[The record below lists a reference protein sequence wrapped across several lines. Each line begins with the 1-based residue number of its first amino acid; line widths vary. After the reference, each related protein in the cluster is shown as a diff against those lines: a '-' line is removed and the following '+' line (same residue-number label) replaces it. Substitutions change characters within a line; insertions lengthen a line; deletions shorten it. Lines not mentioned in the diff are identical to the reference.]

1 MLLYTYFVKMKK
13 ILIISLVTICMTFS
27 ASAYANDPTNVKDC
41 SEGFN
46 RASFKFN
53 QGLDKA
59 ILRPIAIGYRKLP
72 NGIRAVTSNFL
83 NNLSNLVTIP
93 NNALQGDMG
102 KAATNLARLG
112 INSTVGILGMF
123 DVAKGMG
130 FEKYE
135 KEDFGQTLGV
145 MGSGPGCYIVL
156 PIFGPSSPRDLVGKF
171 IVDPYFDPFGRWT
184 DNTNRDNISYS
195 KQALSGVDEFSGVV
209 DELRQIRKTS
219 VDYYAAIRSLYR
231 QKRRSEISNGQTLD
245 LPPIP
250 SLGYDLLPED
260 IEQPLAGGIR

>member
-135 KEDFGQTLGV
+135 KEDYGQTLGA
-145 MGSGPGCYIVL
+145 MGTGPGCYLVL
-156 PIFGPSSPRDLVGKF
+156 PILGPSTARDAAGTVIGM
-171 IVDPYFDPFGRWT
+171 IGGDPWFNVTVKNDTQYFKDS
-184 DNTNRDNISYS
+184 DYYIS
-195 KQALSGVDEFSGVV
+195 KVTTGVDFKAKNLNAIDNLEENSMDF
-209 DELRQIRKTS
+209 
-219 VDYYAAIRSLYR
+219 YASIKSLYLQDR
-231 QKRRSEISNGQTLD
+231 QKKVLNSEKITETQDDSDWDEVSSN
-245 LPPIP
+245 
-250 SLGYDLLPED
+250 
-260 IEQPLAGGIR
+260 